1 MILLIFIIVLSILI
15 LIHEFGHFIV
25 AKRAGVKVEEFALG
39 FPPKIFSKKIG
50 ETIYSVNVL
59 PIGGFVRLFGEDDDP
74 VGFST
79 AKAPGVRLKLQAQS
93 FFHKPMGVKLG
104 VALAG
109 AGMNLLLGVVIFAIL
124 YSIVGIPTSTRGYVA
139 VSGVVEGSPAQSAG
153 FQQFDRVLK
162 VEDVDIK
169 TIEDLKAEVSKNEG
183 KEISILVDRSPVTL
197 LAHMT
202 IVNEDLEDVTLR
214 VTPQQV
220 EGAERATVGIMLA
233 DMSVTKTSFYSF
245 PEMVIKSSWAGVR
258 DSFVFSKTI
267 LFSLGDMVRN
277 LVVKR
282 EVPEDVSGPVG
293 IAVMVG
299 EVYKFGILPLLSM
312 VGILTLNLAVVNLLP
327 FPGLDGARALF
338 IVLHKATG
346 NKIAPAIEKNIHLV
360 GIVILLTLVAL
371 ITVRDIG
378 RFFN

>member
-1 MILLIFIIVLSILI
+1 M
-15 LIHEFGHFIV
+15 
-25 AKRAGVKVEEFALG
+25 
-39 FPPKIFSKKIG
+39 
-50 ETIYSVNVL
+50 
-59 PIGGFVRLFGEDDDP
+59 
-74 VGFST
+74 
-79 AKAPGVRLKLQAQS
+79 
-93 FFHKPMGVKLG
+93 
-104 VALAG
+104 
-109 AGMNLLLGVVIFAIL
+109 
-124 YSIVGIPTSTRGYVA
+124 
-139 VSGVVEGSPAQSAG
+139 
-153 FQQFDRVLK
+153 
-162 VEDVDIK
+162 
-169 TIEDLKAEVSKNEG
+169 
-183 KEISILVDRSPVTL
+183 TL

-346 NKIAPAIEKNIHLV
+346 NKIAPAIEKIIHLV